1 MLNGTVIEYYSK
13 KKLINLFLLL
23 LLSSAG
29 CAAFLVVRV
38 LFTGSYIYLFLV
50 WNLFLAWIPFG
61 ISLVILWLYSGE
73 KSSRPARG
81 VTMILSFLWLL
92 FYPNAPYILTDVV
105 HLIRMGMYY
114 RDMNELVTANALIWY
129 DIILNAAFAIMGH
142 LIGLFSLLFVHQV
155 FTKLY
160 GKAVGWCVVT
170 GACLLSGFGI
180 YLGRFVRLNSTDVIV
195 YPFISLKEIVGN
207 LFYLKAVLFSLSV
220 GFFILITYIGIF
232 AFHRLHENENHR

>member
-1 MLNGTVIEYYSK
+1 MLNGTVIECYSK
-13 KKLINLFLLL
+13 KKLRDLFCLL

-29 CAAFLVVRV
+29 CAAFLAVRI
-38 LFTGSYIYLFLV
+38 LFTGSNIYLFLI

-73 KSSRPARG
+73 KSSRPTRII
-81 VTMILSFLWLL
+81 TLILSFLWLV

-105 HLIRMGMYY
+105 HLIRLNIYY
-114 RDMNELVTANALIWY
+114 QDMNELVTANALIWY

-155 FTKLY
+155 FEKLY
-160 GKAVGWCVVT
+160 SKRTGWAIVL
-170 GACLLSGFGI
+170 GACILSGFGI
-180 YLGRFVRLNSTDVIV
+180 YLGRFVRLNSTDIIV

-220 GFFILITYIGIF
+220 GFFILITYIGIY
-232 AFHRLHENENHR
+232 AFHRLHEK